1 MQVYLNTDVNIDT
14 SEFTLLHNDI
24 ETYVF
29 TNDKIYKKYKK
40 HFFEYNLNS
49 NNETLNIKNK
59 IILLEKGTPEINKK
73 KIITTIPFSCY
84 FVNRQIF
91 KYKFNDDIIMVK
103 EIDND
108 VFTNI
113 YFELNNIE
121 HINNLVCLM

>member
-1 MQVYLNTDVNIDT
+1 MQVYFNEDVNINT
-14 SEFTLLHNDI
+14 STLALLHNDV

-40 HFFEYNLNS
+40 HFFEYNTNS
-49 NNETLNIKNK
+49 NSEKLNIKNK
-59 IILLEKGTPEINKK
+59 TILLEKGTPEINKK

-91 KYKFNDDIIMVK
+91 KYKLDDDIIMVK

-108 VFTNI
+108 IFTNI

-121 HINNLVCLM
+121 HINNLVCLI